1 MYSDNTLTP
10 REAIR
15 LCALGLLAA
24 GPKPYDDVV
33 FAVRHFVSRMSGPSL
48 DLMGES
54 IELLRYEG
62 LVAGEDAKPLSITED
77 GRAVLNELLRANVR
91 AGTGVMNDLVIALKI
106 RFLHLLPDAEKREQA
121 EVMIEACESELARI
135 EDVKVDES
143 GYLTDWLAIEAER
156 LNARIQYLR
165 KVLLESEMSSPLQ
178 GHGR

>member
-1 MYSDNTLTP
+1 MYADNTLTP

-33 FAVRHFVSRMSGPSL
+33 FAVRHFVSRMTGPSL

-62 LVAGEDAKPLSITED
+62 LVAGDDGKPLAITDD
-77 GRAVLNELLRANVR
+77 GRAVLSELLRANVR
-91 AGTGVMNDLVIALKI
+91 AGSGAMNDLVIALKI
-106 RFLHLLPDAEKREQA
+106 RFLHLLPGAEQCEQA
-121 EVMIEACESELARI
+121 ELMIEACESELARI

-143 GYLTDWLAIEAER
+143 GYLGDWLAIEAAR
-156 LNARIQYLR
+156 LNARISYLR
-165 KVLLESEMSSPLQ
+165 GMLSAAPMLRNS
-178 GHGR
+178 GAAG